1 MDTHTFR
8 CFNIYYFPYSI
19 IACTVFLTK
28 NPKYHHFP
36 LKTFYMWIRRKLG
49 YFDRPKYLISD
60 ISLHYE
66 LPIIFSMVESI
77 GTALNKIPESA
88 KRFTHTMN
96 QNRELAESVKNKIY
110 KKLCEYQNKTELPGF
125 YGFDTEMAVQKI
137 AWDVLDEVNTNHNS

>member
-1 MDTHTFR
+1 
-8 CFNIYYFPYSI
+8 
-19 IACTVFLTK
+19 
-28 NPKYHHFP
+28 
-36 LKTFYMWIRRKLG
+36 MWIRRKLG

-66 LPIIFSMVESI
+66 LPIILDMVESI
-77 GTALNKIPESA
+77 GSSLNKIPESA

-110 KKLCEYQNKTELPGF
+110 KKLCEFQNKTELPGF